1 MIASTLSSAA
11 PGLSLPLRLL
21 PMGVSGVAHAALIAA
36 LIAASPLPRLPLA
49 AGESVIEVSIVDEPE
64 AGGGAPVEAAIETP
78 PVPPT
83 IPDLAIPDLAPVVE
97 PAMPV
102 EPPQPEVIEAAPPPP
117 PAVVPPMPVIAK
129 APPKPTPVVLAAPR
143 SERKAAPPAA
153 RSAQATGTAG
163 GAGTAERAAR
173 GGGTPG
179 NAASGAAYAGRVRA
193 ILQGRAHALGIEDL
207 EGSVGV
213 TFVIGASGRME
224 SHAITRSSGSGSVDR
239 LIRGMLASASFPPPP
254 GGRFAG
260 SVTIRIQ

>member
-11 PGLSLPLRLL
+11 PGLSLQLRLL

-64 AGGGAPVEAAIETP
+64 AGGAAPVEAAIETP

-83 IPDLAIPDLAPVVE
+83 IPDLAPVVE

-117 PAVVPPMPVIAK
+117 PAVVPPMPVISK
-129 APPKPTPVVLAAPR
+129 APPKPTPVVRAAPR

-173 GGGTPG
+173 GGGRPG